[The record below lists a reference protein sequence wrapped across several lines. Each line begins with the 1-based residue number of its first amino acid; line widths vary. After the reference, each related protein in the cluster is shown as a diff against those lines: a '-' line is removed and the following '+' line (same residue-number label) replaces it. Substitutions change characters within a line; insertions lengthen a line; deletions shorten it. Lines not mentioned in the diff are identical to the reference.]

1 MHPICPSKEHLAS
14 MKKYYFLLC
23 LCLFACSVCIT
34 AQGQVRGNASY
45 YADKFHGRRTASGEV
60 YNKDSMTC
68 AHLNYP
74 FGTILK
80 VRNPQNGRTVY
91 VRVTDRG
98 PYIKHRII
106 DLSKAAARELDI
118 IRTGFALV
126 EITPLNSFDIP
137 LRMEENGES
146 ETPELN
152 LMFAPPITFPEPI
165 WECDTVK
172 VAEKLKSVTSSWTF
186 PKP

>member
-1 MHPICPSKEHLAS
+1 MHPICPNKEHLAS
-14 MKKYYFLLC
+14 MKTQHFLLF
-23 LCLFACSVCIT
+23 LCLLTYSSCMM
-34 AQGQVRGNASY
+34 AQGMIRGNASY

-68 AHLNYP
+68 AHLNFP

-80 VRNPQNGRTVY
+80 VRNPKNGRTVY

-98 PYIKHRII
+98 PYIKHRIV

-137 LRMEENGES
+137 LRMEGDSES

-165 WECDTVK
+165 WECDTIK
-172 VAEKLKSVTSSWTF
+172 VAEKLKNLTSSWIL
-186 PKP
+186 PMP